1 MKKPVNKGG
10 RPKGS
15 PNRITWKS
23 LAKKII
29 EDNASDIM
37 EAFSRLDD
45 KTKVE
50 YAVKMLNILHSEED
64 SHPNPE
70 LNG

>member
-23 LAKKII
+23 LAKKVI

-45 KTKVE
+45 KAKVE
-50 YAVKMLNILHSEED
+50 YSVKLMELLHRQESD
-64 SHPNPE
+64 LS
-70 LNG
+70 